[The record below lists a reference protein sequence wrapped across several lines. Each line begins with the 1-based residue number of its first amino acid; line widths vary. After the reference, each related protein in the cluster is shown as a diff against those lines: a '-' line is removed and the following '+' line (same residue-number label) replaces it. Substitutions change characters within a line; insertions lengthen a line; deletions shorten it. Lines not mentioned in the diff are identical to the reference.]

1 MNRTIIWLMAI
12 TSGVTAANLYYNQP
26 LLAAIAQSLHASVQ
40 DTGLIPTL
48 GQIGYALGNFF
59 IVPLGDLLE
68 RRRLIVTMLIGTAI
82 ALAAAAVSPT
92 INWLAVASLIIGIT
106 TIVPQITV
114 PFAALLASP
123 NVRGKVVGTVMS
135 GLLIGILLAR
145 TVSGFVGA
153 ELGWRA
159 MYWIA
164 SGVMLILAIVLFKVL
179 PRSQPAVILT
189 YQQLMRSMLKLVRE
203 PVLQNTSVTGAMAF
217 GAFSVFWSTLIFL
230 LEQPPY
236 QYGSEVAGLFG
247 LIGVVGAA
255 AAPLAGRLAD
265 KKSPRLAVALGL
277 ITTALSFLVFW
288 LFGYQLWGLVVGVIL
303 LDLGVQVT
311 TVSNQALIYR
321 LPEETHS
328 RLNALFVTFYFVG
341 GAVGSFLG
349 TYSWQ
354 LWQWNGVCAAG
365 VLLLL
370 IAFVAFFTRR
380 SHHKTKHESLLL

>member
-1 MNRTIIWLMAI
+1 MNRNIVWLMAI
-12 TSGVTAANLYYNQP
+12 TSGAAAANLYYNQP
-26 LLAAIAQSLHASVQ
+26 LLAEIAQSLNASVQ

-48 GQIGYALGNFF
+48 GQIGYALGNLL

-82 ALAAAAVSPT
+82 ALATAAVSPT
-92 INWLAVASLIIGIT
+92 IAWLVFASSIVGIT

-114 PFAALLASP
+114 PFAALLAP
-123 NVRGKVVGTVMS
+123 PAVRGKVVGMVMS

-164 SGVMLILAIVLFKVL
+164 SGVMLVLAIVLFRVL
-179 PRSQPAVILT
+179 PKSQPAVVLT
-189 YQQLMRSMLKLVRE
+189 YRQLMGSMLKLVRE
-203 PVLQNTSVTGAMAF
+203 PVLQEASITGAMAF

-265 KKSPRLAVALGL
+265 KRSPRLAVVLGL
-277 ITTALSFLVFW
+277 VTTALSFLVFW
-288 LFGYQLWGLVVGVIL
+288 LFEYQLWGLIVGVIL

-328 RLNALFVTFYFVG
+328 RLNALFVTFYFIG
-341 GAVGSFLG
+341 GAIGSFLG
-349 TYSWQ
+349 AYG
-354 LWQWNGVCAAG
+354 WNFWRWHGVCVAG
-365 VLLLL
+365 LFLLTIAFTALLIRPKNLLLGN
-370 IAFVAFFTRR
+370 
-380 SHHKTKHESLLL
+380 SK